1 MVFRP
6 LFTRF
11 VLKKWF
17 RDDGGVAAIE
27 AGFLFPVMLTI
38 LCGMIDMGAALVT
51 NLKVT
56 NAAQIVADLLARDR
70 FTNDAQIDDAVV
82 AGRLALNPYNT
93 ASYGVDIVGIQYVGV
108 TLTPTVRW
116 RETVNMEENED
127 VLERSLGMG
136 LQNEG
141 VIAVT
146 VNYRFRPFFAGFVMN
161 EIQMSEESYVRGRKG
176 LFVERE

>member
-1 MVFRP
+1 MTRRR
-6 LFTRF
+6 LFSCWLVKRY
-11 VLKKWF
+11 L
-17 RDDGGVAAIE
+17 RGEGGVAAIE
-27 AGFLFPVMLTI
+27 AGFLFPILMTI
-38 LCGMIDMGAALVT
+38 LCGMMDVGAALVA

-56 NAAQIVADLLARDR
+56 TSCQIVADLLARDR

-93 ASYGVDIVGIQYVGV
+93 ASYGVDIVGVQYVGV

-116 RETVNMEENED
+116 RETVNMEENEN
-127 VLERSLGMG
+127 VLERSQGLG

-141 VIAVT
+141 VVVVT
-146 VNYRFRPFFAGFVMN
+146 VNYTFRPFFAGYIMENVT
-161 EIQMSEESYVRGRKG
+161 MSEEAYVRGRKG